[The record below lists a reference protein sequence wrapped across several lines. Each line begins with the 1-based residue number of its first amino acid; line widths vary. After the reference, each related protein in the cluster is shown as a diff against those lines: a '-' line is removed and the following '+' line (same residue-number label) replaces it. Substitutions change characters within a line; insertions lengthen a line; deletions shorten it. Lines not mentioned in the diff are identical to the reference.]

1 VPNLTIEVAQRQAD
15 SYIHARHREAKEEP
29 MRAGGWKVRTRYL
42 AITLGTLAAMLAAG
56 AAGWPKH

>member
-1 VPNLTIEVAQRQAD
+1 
-15 SYIHARHREAKEEP
+15 
-29 MRAGGWKVRTRYL
+29 MRAGGWKVRARYL